1 MSWISRRARKPAKWT
16 DTERP
21 LELTHD
27 ATPEFMS
34 QHAEIS
40 VEMFQTAAGVAL
52 DYSRDS
58 LTAVDEVLGSWAS
71 DGSDAMAESIF
82 RAGAYV
88 GEVIVRNN
96 AGSHWTVHDFFGSIP
111 VVELASGAVNNP
123 IGKAFKRVENGAED
137 SVVFFYTALVAS
149 EARGD

>member
-1 MSWISRRARKPAKWT
+1 MSWFGRRARRPARWT
-16 DTERP
+16 ETERP
-21 LELTHD
+21 LKLTYN

-34 QHAEIS
+34 RHAEIS
-40 VEMFQTAAGVAL
+40 VDMFQTIAGVGL

-58 LTAVDEVLGSWAS
+58 LAAVDSVLGSWES

-82 RAGAYV
+82 CAGAYV

-96 AGSHWTVHDFFGSIP
+96 AGSRWTVHDFFGSIP

-123 IGKAFKRVENGAED
+123 IGKAFKRVVNGTED

-149 EARGD
+149 EARGG